1 MKQLNF
7 YRERSFGSHAIL
19 VCISAWMLL
28 FAGCATTDSDAGSEN
43 SGGAGAGAGAVAG
56 TGSEFSDAGAT
67 AGGTRGG
74 AGGSGAGSS
83 GAGAA
88 GGSGSGGPSGFMG
101 PDGWTDLGRVHFD
114 FDRSSI
120 RSDAVPMLKA
130 AAKALQAA
138 GTQVLISGNCD
149 NRGSE
154 EYNFA
159 LGERR
164 ATAVKRYLVNLGVSD
179 AQLLTVSYGELRP
192 LNRANN
198 AKAWAENRRAEFSSA
213 K

>member
-1 MKQLNF
+1 
-7 YRERSFGSHAIL
+7 
-19 VCISAWMLL
+19 
-28 FAGCATTDSDAGSEN
+28 
-43 SGGAGAGAGAVAG
+43 
-56 TGSEFSDAGAT
+56 
-67 AGGTRGG
+67 
-74 AGGSGAGSS
+74 
-83 GAGAA
+83 
-88 GGSGSGGPSGFMG
+88 
-101 PDGWTDLGRVHFD
+101 
-114 FDRSSI
+114 
-120 RSDAVPMLKA
+120 MLKA